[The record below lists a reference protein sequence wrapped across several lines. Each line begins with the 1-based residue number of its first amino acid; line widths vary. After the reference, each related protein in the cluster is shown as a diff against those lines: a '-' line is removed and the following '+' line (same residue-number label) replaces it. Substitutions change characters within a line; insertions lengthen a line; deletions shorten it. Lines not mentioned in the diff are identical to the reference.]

1 MLLIW
6 SSDLT
11 PLCSSPLLWCLG
23 LPCWDCRPPSTSW
36 EWGQPW
42 ESWTSE
48 SLLPTTLHLAGTWWA
63 HCLVWWP
70 SPLDSSFN
78 WCAPSFPTKTCA
90 RGRGLCYLCLNNFP
104 DSSVG
109 TKSACNAGDPSS
121 IPGWGRSAGEGK
133 VYPLQ
138 YSGLENS
145 MDCMLHGITKIP
157 TCLSS
162 FEHCLWMHSS
172 NLKQQQQQ
180 KTLTNLTCDHLI
192 I

>member
-121 IPGWGRSAGEGK
+121 IPGWGRSAGEGIG
-133 VYPLQ
+133 YPLQ
-138 YSGLENS
+138 YSWASPVAQPVKNLPAKWETWVQSLGWEDTLEK
-145 MDCMLHGITKIP
+145 GKAT
-157 TCLSS
+157 
-162 FEHCLWMHSS
+162 HSS
-172 NLKQQQQQ
+172 ILAWRIPR
-180 KTLTNLTCDHLI
+180 TV
-192 I
+192 